1 MEQTLDLTQ
10 GLLAVVSRKFTR
22 TLHTQDTFVKSS
34 TEVVGAVLKNAL
46 GGGSKKNTPPSP
58 QSQSP
63 PSYVNRGAL
72 VDQSHRGP
80 QRFPCFFPVSSP
92 TRFVPTTTPDVEP
105 KFPEVVFS
113 GDGGRSLLWKMAVSD
128 VGASK
133 IELLQNGFAPPFFSN
148 GSKIAIVVS
157 GVGTAGLV
165 MEKNGNMEEIVLQVR
180 PGDAIA
186 IPEGIV
192 SWWFNS
198 SPRNFVILFI
208 RHTDKGQCFKDFHL
222 AGGRGVFGG
231 FRRDLLSRAL
241 DLDGGDATTFV
252 RSQTTNGVILKIAD
266 DFNVPVFDETNRNDV
281 VTNLIGLVPSVQ
293 DAGGAVFVLNSTT
306 DLPLLKEMGCGVSV
320 VCLDQRATYSP
331 TYSRG
336 STFQIIYISS
346 GGGQFQVVGA
356 SGENLLN
363 TTVEAQ
369 QLFLVPGSSVIS
381 ASAGSSGLAW
391 LSMVDT
397 LSPSFVTLAGKGSV
411 LKALSP
417 TIVQAAFAVT
427 SELETV
433 VRAKRSA
440 DVFCFPSTP
449 AEEEE

>member
-1 MEQTLDLTQ
+1 
-10 GLLAVVSRKFTR
+10 
-22 TLHTQDTFVKSS
+22 
-34 TEVVGAVLKNAL
+34 
-46 GGGSKKNTPPSP
+46 
-58 QSQSP
+58 
-63 PSYVNRGAL
+63 
-72 VDQSHRGP
+72 
-80 QRFPCFFPVSSP
+80 
-92 TRFVPTTTPDVEP
+92 
-105 KFPEVVFS
+105 
-113 GDGGRSLLWKMAVSD
+113 
-128 VGASK
+128 
-133 IELLQNGFAPPFFSN
+133 
-148 GSKIAIVVS
+148 
-157 GVGTAGLV
+157 

-397 LSPSFVTLAGKGSV
+397 L
-411 LKALSP
+411 
-417 TIVQAAFAVT
+417 
-427 SELETV
+427 
-433 VRAKRSA
+433 R
-440 DVFCFPSTP
+440 
-449 AEEEE
+449 